1 MPSRVNGVSAYRQIA
16 LALQRRIDEGEWG
29 AGGQLPTEP
38 QLTAEFGV
46 NRLTIRQAVADLER
60 AGSVIVRQGKGIFVA
75 PPFTQAEIAVDAAS
89 QKMDMGSVHL
99 AVGELTEML
108 YERVVAAADDASPEA
123 GSHLRLPTASI
134 QRVDT
139 VIGIPGGPASVLTSY
154 WFDKD
159 RFSDLVARWTGDV
172 TLPVLL
178 RAAYGIDLSYDWRGF
193 SATAAGLADSEHLQV
208 AVGHPLLVRDGV
220 SVDAS
225 GVPVYYLR
233 RRYPGERVK
242 FVLRFHGEV
251 DLVPD
256 LSESLPPR
264 SPQGS
269 VRQSSRHL
277 DDSGCAHEQH
287 DDGRRPARGVTSRP
301 GQPGRHG

>member
-1 MPSRVNGVSAYRQIA
+1 VRASRSNGVPAYRQIA
-16 LALQRRIDEGEWG
+16 LALQRRIDDGEWG

-46 NRLTIRQAVADLER
+46 NRLTVRQAIAGLER
-60 AGSVIVRQGKGIFVA
+60 AGSVIVRHGKGVFVA

-89 QKMDMGSVHL
+89 QKVDLGSVHV
-99 AVGELTEML
+99 AFGELTDAL
-108 YERVVAAADDASPEA
+108 YERVVAAADDGTAEAS
-123 GSHLRLPTASI
+123 SHLLLAATDI

-139 VIGIPGGPASVLTSY
+139 VIGMPGGAAAVLTSY
-154 WFDKD
+154 WLDKR

-178 RAAYGIDLSYDWRGF
+178 RAAYGIELAYDWRGF
-193 SATAAGLADSEHLQV
+193 SAAAAGLADSEHLQV

-220 SVDAS
+220 SVDQH

-242 FVLRFHGEV
+242 FVLRFLDAGGR
-251 DLVPD
+251 LP
-256 LSESLPPR
+256 ESLR
-264 SPQGS
+264 RCSPQ
-269 VRQSSRHL
+269 RPIQLSSSHL
-277 DDSGCAHEQH
+277 DDLEC
-287 DDGRRPARGVTSRP
+287 
-301 GQPGRHG
+301 GQ